1 MKYLL
6 IACMAA
12 SAIRSTMG
20 QCVNALDDLEALES
34 NVPDYNVP
42 REYTLCPRQI
52 YRVGRLDISY
62 NIGSSLGTHGI
73 KLRPNVHIKCHEN
86 GSSEDNCVVKDG
98 DIQIDASNLF
108 GQLGPVTNVTLQG
121 LTFIET
127 SKYSLYGNKPG
138 DITFLDCVFR
148 QNQKAEAII
157 LADYFKPEENNMLEL
172 NFIDCFFNDNRFYG
186 KPAYPA
192 IINANGAQNKIVV
205 ASSQFKDNDMV
216 FNNTESATLSFLIE
230 TSGPLELYDNCFENN
245 LVGFS
250 NVVSWYKETPS
261 TFDNFGDNS
270 RGDSCSYLASYET
283 DQQYKAGTPRC
294 LLFETA
300 LCKAFSTDS
309 PSLSPSSSPT
319 ASPSASP
326 SDKPSNKPSASPT
339 ISMVPSASP
348 TVSPAPSSSPSGKP
362 SASPTAYPTKSPA
375 PSEQPSVSPSANPT
389 TTPYPTVSPT
399 ISAQPSSA
407 PSSTPSSTNQSR
419 DTPESGATTM
429 FNVGKMVVLSVGL
442 IVATM
447 VGM

>member
-1 MKYLL
+1 MKHLL
-6 IACMAA
+6 IAFMAA

-20 QCVNALDDLEALES
+20 QCVNRLNDLEALES

-52 YRVGRLDISY
+52 YRVGKLDISY
-62 NIGSSLGTHGI
+62 NIGSSLGTNGI
-73 KLRPNVHIKCHEN
+73 KLRPNVHIKCHET
-86 GSSEDNCVVKDG
+86 GSSEDNCVIKDG

-108 GQLGPVTNVTLQG
+108 GALGPVTNVTLQG

-127 SKYSLYGNKPG
+127 TKYSLYGNKPG

-148 QNQKAEAII
+148 KTQTAEAII
-157 LADYFKPEENNMLEL
+157 LADYFKPQENNMLEL
-172 NFIDCFFNDNRFYG
+172 NFIDCFFNGNRFYG

-245 LVGFS
+245 QVGFS
-250 NVVSWYKETPS
+250 NVVSWYKDTPT

-270 RGDSCSYLASYET
+270 MGGSCSYLASYET
-283 DQQYKAGTPRC
+283 DQQYKARTPRC
-294 LLFETA
+294 LLFDA
-300 LCKAFSTDS
+300 ARCKAFATDS
-309 PSLSPSSSPT
+309 PSSSPSSSPT
-319 ASPSASP
+319 TTPTASPSDAPSASP
-326 SDKPSNKPSASPT
+326 SAAPT
-339 ISMVPSASP
+339 ISMAPSVSP
-348 TVSPAPSSSPSGKP
+348 SVSPAPSSSPSDKP
-362 SASPTAYPTKSPA
+362 SASPTASPTKSPA
-375 PSEQPSVSPSANPT
+375 PSERPSDLPSANPT
-389 TTPYPTVSPT
+389 TTPYPTSSPT

-407 PSSTPSSTNQSR
+407 PSSTPTESPTGAP
-419 DTPESGATTM
+419 TPESGATM
-429 FNVGKMVVLSVGL
+429 LNVGKMVVLSVGL

-447 VGM
+447 AGM